1 MNSLSNSRAYKAFL
15 FDMDGTLLNSA
26 ASAERVWGDWAR
38 RHGLD
43 VPAFLRTMHGRR
55 SEDTIRDSGVR
66 GLDIAAE
73 ARAITAAEIDDTAGT
88 VEIAGARTFLAA
100 LPASAWTIVTSASR
114 ALAQARLKAAGL
126 PLPPLM
132 ITAEDISRGK
142 PDPEG
147 YLLAAE
153 RLGAAPGDCL
163 VFEDAV
169 PGVRAGAAAG
179 ADVIVIGGHA
189 YPPHARAR
197 DYARLSV
204 TIADG
209 LLELHG
215 LQ

>member
-1 MNSLSNSRAYKAFL
+1 MSNSRAYKAFL

-55 SEDTIRDSGVR
+55 SEDTLRDSGVA

-73 ARAITAAEIDDTAGT
+73 AQAITDAEIDDTAGT
-88 VEIAGARTFLAA
+88 VEIAGAAAFLAT
-100 LPASAWTIVTSASR
+100 LPTSAWTIVTSASR
-114 ALAQARLKAAGL
+114 ALAEARLQAAGL

-132 ITAEDISRGK
+132 ITAEDISKGK

-147 YLLAAE
+147 YLLAAK
-153 RLGAAPGDCL
+153 RLGVSPGDCL
-163 VFEDAV
+163 VFEDAE

-179 ADVIVIGGHA
+179 ADVIVIGGHIFA
-189 YPPHARAR
+189 PHAKAQ
-197 DYARLSV
+197 DYTGLSV
-204 TIADG
+204 TVADG
-209 LLELHG
+209 RLDLHCPH
-215 LQ
+215 

>member
-1 MNSLSNSRAYKAFL
+1 MSNSGAYKAFL

-55 SEDTIRDSGVR
+55 AEDTLRDSGVA

-73 ARAITAAEIDDTAGT
+73 ARAITDAETSDTDGI
-88 VEIAGARTFLAA
+88 VEIPGAAA
-100 LPASAWTIVTSASR
+100 FVATLSAAHWAIVTSAPL

-126 PLPPLM
+126 PLAPLM
-132 ITAEDISRGK
+132 ITAEDITRGK
-142 PDPEG
+142 PDPQG
-147 YLLAAE
+147 YLLAAA
-153 RLGAAPGDCL
+153 RLGISPGECL

-169 PGVRAGAAAG
+169 PGVRSGEAAG

-189 YPPHARAR
+189 YPPHAAAR
-197 DYARLSV
+197 DYTRLSV

-209 LLELHG
+209 RLDLHG
-215 LQ
+215 VQ